1 MRILRK
7 HDSKIE
13 SCAGYTCIKCAGE
26 EDQIMRTS
34 YGIYEILSPTL
45 DVGAAHRVYDN
56 LFCNWSGIGGY
67 SVIFTTDQ
75 GDVFCAEC
83 AKRAFILDLEEV
95 TADCYDEGP
104 TMCCDG
110 CNREITSSYGDPD
123 EDSYDNVDEV
133 LP

>member
-13 SCAGYTCIKCAGE
+13 RHAGYTCIRCLGE
-26 EDQIMRTS
+26 ADQVMLTS
-34 YGIYEILSPTL
+34 RGTYEILSPTT
-45 DVGAAHRVYDN
+45 DVEAAHRVYDN
-56 LFCNWSGIGGY
+56 LFCNWAWAGGY

-83 AKRAFILDLEEV
+83 AKRAFIVDRKDV
-95 TADCYDEGP
+95 TADVYDEGP
-104 TMCCDG
+104 TVCCDG
-110 CNREITSSYGDPD
+110 CNREIESSYGDPD

-133 LP
+133 LS